1 MPPLLPLATEI
12 MFAGAIGGAEQ
23 IILHRPLPGESF
35 RKAKRKNP
43 FNWRVLR
50 AVWSQEIPTR
60 IDIGHEKL
68 TGPSF
73 LRALL
78 RFQKA
83 PRTLG
88 SAEC

>member
-1 MPPLLPLATEI
+1 MPPPSPSGYRNVCWSHWRGRANYPAWT
-12 MFAGAIGGAEQ
+12 
-23 IILHRPLPGESF
+23 PPWGEF
-35 RKAKRKNP
+35 QEAKGKSP
-43 FNWRVLR
+43 FNWRVLG
-50 AVWSQEIPTR
+50 AVGSQEIPTW
-60 IDIGHEKL
+60 IDMGHEKL
-68 TGPSF
+68 TGPSY